1 MFTYLIVF
9 VRIFSNAFANL
20 YQKKCSQT
28 VNSLNVNLYSYFVMS
43 LICLIPATFV
53 DWTKYPIEFWGYV
66 LLAGLLC
73 TIGTIALIE
82 ALKIGELSELAPINS
97 YKSVVGLISAVILL
111 GEIPTIRELAAVLL
125 IVVGSYIVLDNGEHK
140 FSLKTFWRKD
150 IRLRFFALF
159 CTGIEA
165 SILKKIILM
174 SNFKISLIL
183 WSFSGLLCSFI
194 CMLILRP
201 KHEYIDKSGWCGFG
215 LIAVLL
221 LIMQLSTN
229 YVFSKMDVGISLA
242 LFQLSSIL
250 ALILGYKVFK
260 EQNIVKKFIGTII
273 MIVGSTMIIL

>member
-1 MFTYLIVF
+1 MFTYLVVII
-9 VRIFSNAFANL
+9 RIFSNSFANL
-20 YQKKCSQT
+20 FQKKCSQT
-28 VNSLNVNLYSYFVMS
+28 VDSLNVNLYSYLVMS
-43 LICLIPATFV
+43 LICVVPALFI
-53 DWTKYPIEFWGYV
+53 DWTVYSIYFWGYV

-73 TIGTIALIE
+73 TVGTIALIE

-111 GEIPTIRELAAVLL
+111 GEIPTLRELVAVLL
-125 IVVGSYIVLDNGEHK
+125 IVVGSYIVLDNNEHK

-183 WSFSGLLCSFI
+183 WSFSGLLCSYI
-194 CMLILRP
+194 CKLIVRP
-201 KHEYIDKSGWCGFG
+201 QKEYITKSNWYNFG

-250 ALILGYKVFK
+250 ALILGYRVFK

>member
-1 MFTYLIVF
+1 MFTYLVVII
-9 VRIFSNAFANL
+9 RIFSNSFANL
-20 YQKKCSQT
+20 FQKKCSQT
-28 VNSLNVNLYSYFVMS
+28 VDSLNVNLYSYLVMS
-43 LICLIPATFV
+43 LICVVPALFI
-53 DWTKYPIEFWGYV
+53 DWTAYSISFWGYV

-73 TIGTIALIE
+73 TVGTIALIE

-111 GEIPTIRELAAVLL
+111 GEIPTLRELVAVLL
-125 IVVGSYIVLDNGEHK
+125 IVVGSYIVLDNNEHK

-183 WSFSGLLCSFI
+183 WSFSGLLCSYI
-194 CMLILRP
+194 CKLIVRP
-201 KHEYIDKSGWCGFG
+201 QKEYITKSNWYNFG

-229 YVFSKMDVGISLA
+229 YVFSKMDVGISFA
-242 LFQLSSIL
+242 LFQLSSIF
-250 ALILGYKVFK
+250 ALILGCRVFK